1 MKRHFTY
8 SFYRH
13 VLLMAVL
20 LMGVRSMQA
29 QTTDTKIGSSTSGN
43 QISWYPCP
51 LQDYKQGARA
61 QYLYLASDLQ
71 AAGMGAGNISALAF
85 NVLNL
90 RGVSLVENYAIKI
103 GFVTLNNLDDTRWE
117 TVSTQVYGPV
127 HYQPVAGYNKFTFNA
142 PLTWNGADNIIV
154 EVCNGD
160 PNGGTSNE
168 NPEVAYTTM
177 MPYRASHTY
186 RGNDGDE
193 CGTTSTANTGE
204 LTNRPDIMFTWTPAP
219 GCTGAP
225 VTGTVVANTADI
237 CSSGKVD
244 LSLSGTTIAS
254 GLTFQ
259 WQSSPNNTTWTNVP
273 GGTFSSV
280 TASQS
285 ATTWY
290 RCIVSCS
297 AGGSST
303 STAVQVI
310 TPAPVSG
317 VFSINSAVATGGGNF
332 QTFADAVNFIKCG
345 IGGAV
350 TFNIAA
356 GSGPY
361 NEQVVIPTIPGT
373 SAANTITFNGNGAQ
387 LHYLST
393 VTTKQSVFEL
403 NGADYVTVNN
413 LQIKSDGTGW
423 NQYGIAVH
431 LTNDADNNI
440 ISNCIITSDT
450 QSSDQNYAG
459 IAVSGGATINDD
471 DARCDSNTFIGNTIT
486 GGHFGIVMYGSTM
499 QAVMNNKVINNKIFD
514 FHNTGIKLQGTFN
527 VLVDGN
533 EISCPTRTSSW
544 SFNGIELNS
553 LNTKATIN
561 GNRISNPYGAS
572 PGKTDAATGI
582 NVNMV
587 VALTTLENKITNNL
601 IYNLNSAGN
610 VIGINC
616 NYSNNIWFYHNTII
630 LDGAVAPGTYD
641 TKGFTSDNGAGGIE
655 FNNNLIYISRTG
667 TSKKYAVYS
676 DGAGAGLEA
685 DRNGYFIAAAS
696 TNAFVGYEGQDAAT
710 LTQWQSISGRDQA
723 AVFAPPLFVDPAT
736 ANYTPQNNVIDNKGA
751 YENVDLDITGATR
764 SKTTPDIG
772 AYEFTP
778 PVCTAPPTPGTA
790 TVSQP
795 VVCVNTAVIL
805 GANGNS
811 VGVGQTYQWQ
821 TATVPAGPF
830 TNIGNVLNGPDTVIT
845 ATTSLYYRLA
855 VTCSGNTAYSVPV
868 QLTVNPAMAPN
879 TYTINKNAP
888 ASATNF
894 TSFTAAADA
903 LSCGI
908 TGPVVFNVVAGSGPY
923 NEQLILDTIKGAS
936 AVNTVTFNGNGNT
949 IAYSSVVSM
958 ERAVIKLRHADH
970 VTIDSLTI
978 DANGSGDYG
987 YGVHLL
993 YDADSNTI
1001 RRCNI
1006 LVSTTEYSGR
1016 AALVINGNDESDR
1029 YNASYCDA
1037 NLIERNNIVGGYAAV
1052 TLYGGSD
1059 YPVRNN
1065 RIINNKISD
1074 FTQYGISLG
1083 NTSNTTVAG
1092 NIISRP
1098 TRNAS
1103 MSDYNGIVS
1112 EGHAGLLIENNRLV
1126 NPYGGNLSA
1135 YGGFRGMELGQTQ
1148 AGAWNNIRNNIIH
1161 VTGGSGSEIVG
1172 IYSSFT
1178 DKTNIYHNTIE
1189 IESSP
1194 EANVTGFALYGNAD
1208 SLAFRNNIISIRS
1221 ENGRNDRTGLNLANA
1236 SQQIL
1241 SISHNNIYLKAT
1253 SASYVGKVDQASF
1266 TDIAG
1271 WQASPFGTGSIGIAP
1286 IYADAANGNFA
1297 PIISPF
1303 DNAGAAVGVT
1313 KDIIGVTRSTTT
1325 PDLGAYEI
1333 NIPACVAPPTAGT
1346 AVANP
1351 TGGICLGDTV
1361 KLDLSGNTKGGT
1373 QTYRWQTSK
1382 TAAGPWT
1389 SIGEWQYLSSL
1400 ATPITFENYF
1410 RCILVCGTDTVYS
1423 APVQVNMNAAFP
1435 KGEYTINPA
1444 LPAGVTNFQSFNKAV
1459 EALECGIAGT
1469 VVFKVAAG
1477 TYNEQV
1483 RMHAVAGAGP
1493 DARITFRSE
1502 NGDAN
1507 SVKLTHA
1514 STASDVNYVLSLD
1527 SASYIT
1533 WNAITLTATDNNYG
1547 KVILLSGPASY
1558 DSILNCKIVAPDVI
1572 NSSTDVAAIIGESFL
1587 GKNIV
1592 IKGNTIENG
1601 SAGVY
1606 LFGVNDQNLSPD
1618 HVIDSNTINNSF
1630 KWGVYSQYTSRI
1642 NINKNTINLVGD
1654 MSSSGFGVYQFE
1666 SDTAWHIN
1674 HNTINMLNTVS
1685 GDRIYGIQ
1693 ARWGS
1698 TIASAPF
1705 QMEGNKIIAL
1715 TNNKGSLYGLYA
1727 EHNQYTGVNNNVISI
1742 VTAAKLAYG
1751 LWVLND
1757 ENATYYNNT
1766 VYNGSPDLSAKT
1778 NSAAKFNED
1787 GASNVVV
1794 RNNIFYHGAAGVALE
1809 INDQKEENTDYNV
1822 LYSTGAILAST
1833 PLYKE
1838 ATLPAWSARTGLD
1851 LHSIFYKPELSLTD
1865 GTPVV
1870 SSPDVWA
1877 LNGRGVQIP
1886 GNDHDINGKTRSV
1899 TLQAGVPDLGA
1910 YEFVPSSTP
1919 ALLTAVPAAPAAG
1932 TTQHFMMGTD
1942 SVMSI
1947 SWAAGAPVPAT
1958 VNIRRYT
1965 GVVPP
1970 NVPASA
1976 EKMYFYND
1984 VETTGTGTYDFSV
1997 KTFYL
2002 DPWQGFVKAQ
2012 YQLGLG
2018 RTDAADKWL
2027 VGDSSKVNEFDNYIT
2042 EPKLSF
2048 LDKFT
2053 GLVDS
2058 ARAVVPVVISP
2069 ADSSN
2074 RGTRFWVGYGHHE
2087 FFGGDND
2094 QDMVL
2099 YLSAEEAAD
2108 VTVKVNGTSW
2118 IKHYHVAANTTL
2130 STDLIP
2136 KNGLED
2142 ARLMAEG
2149 ISDRGI
2155 SIESNKPIVAY
2166 AHIYGHQSSGASML
2180 LPVGTYGYEYYA
2192 LGYNQVYGSGDY
2204 SWAYVVADQP
2214 NTVVEITPSV
2224 RTATGHSANMPFTV
2238 TLNKGEIYQV
2248 LGARVNDAVG
2258 YDVTGTRFRSVQNAQ
2273 GKCYPIAVF
2282 SGSSR
2287 TSVSCDPSG
2296 SGGNGDNF
2304 IQQCFPSQAWGKRYL
2319 TAPTSTDED
2328 PRAMMGNVYRIMVKD
2343 PATKVKID
2351 GAPLAGLNNGRF
2363 YQFVSDAPAYIEAD
2377 QPIMVAQYM
2386 ASWDRCS
2393 NTGGH
2398 GDPEMIYVSPLE
2410 QGVKNLG
2417 FYRNTEEGIETN
2429 YLTLIIPT
2437 AGVSSLKIDNSTLF
2451 DYTYPHPSL
2460 PGYTVVVKRWDAAQ
2474 DQSYVVSDSAF
2485 TAITYGL
2492 GEDESYGYNAGTL
2505 VRNLNTR
2512 TSISNVNGG
2521 ANAVSEYTCV
2531 NTPFRFTFISTQRP
2545 ATLQWNISKVSNI
2558 TPAADVIQNNPLP
2571 ADSFIANNKKYYR
2584 FIIDQDYSFS
2594 KAGTYYVPVVMQDP
2608 SFEGCDNK
2616 IETFLP
2622 VTVIAAPKVDY
2633 TAAFNGCVSDSVH
2646 FTGSAVTANGANIGK
2661 WKWDFGNSAIDSV
2674 KAPVHLFTAG
2684 GTYPVSLTV
2693 IGEDGCIADTTKDL
2707 LVKGPAVGI
2716 LVTDS
2721 FTVCLGSNV
2730 TFEVQS
2736 PATGVD
2742 YNWYDA
2748 ATGGNKVGTGSTLN
2762 LTNVTANGQYYLETI
2777 KDGCVAPERTAAEV
2791 VVLPQLT
2798 VPVVKLD
2805 STGVNVLRFA
2815 WDAVPNATGY
2825 EVSTDG
2831 LNWSTPST
2839 GSQGLSHTLAGLQPV
2854 QEVKLWVRALGC
2866 EPTAAAPVSG
2876 TTLIDGIYIPNA
2888 FTPNGDAVN
2897 DVLKVYGSIIKD
2909 IHLMIFNQ
2917 WGEKLFESDSQD
2929 RGWDGTHKGKQQPSG
2944 VYMYVCRLILID
2956 GTTVDKKGII
2966 NLIR

>member
-8 SFYRH
+8 SFYRGL
-13 VLLMAVL
+13 LLMAVL
-20 LMGVRSMQA
+20 LLGILPTQA
-29 QTTDTKIGSSTSGN
+29 QTTDIKIGSSTSGN

-71 AAGMGAGNISALAF
+71 AAGMGPGNISALAF

-90 RGVSLVENYAIKI
+90 RGVGLVENYTVKI

-117 TVSTQVYGPV
+117 TVNTLVYGPV

-160 PNGGTSNE
+160 ENGGTSNE

-193 CGTTSTANTGE
+193 CSTTSTTNTGE
-204 LTNRPDIMFTWTPAP
+204 LTNRPDIMFTWTAAAA
-219 GCTGAP
+219 CTGAP
-225 VTGTVVANTADI
+225 ATGNVVVNATDI
-237 CSSGKVD
+237 CSTGKID
-244 LSLSGTTIAS
+244 LSLSGTTVAS

-259 WQSSPNNTTWTNVP
+259 WQSSPNNTAWTNVP
-273 GGTFSSV
+273 GGTFPGV
-280 TASQS
+280 TVAQS

-290 RCIVSCS
+290 RCIVMCT

-303 STAVQVI
+303 STAVQVV
-310 TPAPVSG
+310 TPAAVNG
-317 VFSINSAVATGGGNF
+317 VFSINSAVATGGTNF
-332 QTFADAVNFIKCG
+332 QTFADAINFIKCG
-345 IGGAV
+345 INGSV
-350 TFNIAA
+350 TFNVVA

-361 NEQVVIPTIPGT
+361 NEQVVIPPITGA
-373 SAANTITFNGNGAQ
+373 SATNTITFNGNGAQ
-387 LHYLST
+387 LHYLSN
-393 VTTKQSVFEL
+393 VATKQSVLEL
-403 NGADYVTVNN
+403 NGADYVTINN
-413 LQIKSDGTGW
+413 LQIKADGTGW
-423 NQYGIAVH
+423 DQYGIAVH
-431 LTNDADNNI
+431 LTNDADNNT
-440 ISNCIITSDT
+440 ISNCTITTDT
-450 QSSDQNYAG
+450 QSTDFNYAG
-459 IAVSGGATINDD
+459 IALTGGASINDE
-471 DARCDSNTFIGNTIT
+471 DARSDNNTFSGNTIT
-486 GGHFGIVMYGSTM
+486 GGIYGILMMGSSS
-499 QAVMNNKVINNKIFD
+499 QAVMNNKVINNKIYD
-514 FHNTGIKLQGTFN
+514 FHNTGIKLQGTFSA
-527 VLVDGN
+527 VVDGN
-533 EISCPTRTSSW
+533 EVSCPTRTTAW
-544 SFNGIELNS
+544 SFIGIELNS
-553 LNTKATIN
+553 LNTKAVIN

-572 PGKTDAATGI
+572 PGKDDPATGI

-587 VALTTLENKITNNL
+587 VALTGLENKITNNL
-601 IYNLNSAGN
+601 IYNLNSGDN
-610 VIGINC
+610 VIGINTY
-616 NYSNNIWFYHNTII
+616 YSNNIWFYHNTII
-630 LDGAVAPGTYD
+630 LDGAVNPGTYD
-641 TKGFTSDNGAGGIE
+641 TKGFTTDNGAGGLV
-655 FNNNLIYISRTG
+655 FKNNLIYISRTG
-667 TSKKYAVYS
+667 TSKKYAIYS

-685 DRNGYFIAAAS
+685 DKNNYYITAS
-696 TNAFVGYEGQDAAT
+696 ATNAFVGYEGQDAAT
-710 LTQWQSISGRDQA
+710 LTQWQALSSRDQA
-723 AVFAPPLFVDPAT
+723 SVFAPPLFVNA
-736 ANYTPQNNVIDNKGA
+736 AAGNYQPQNNTLDNKAG
-751 YENVDLDITGATR
+751 YENVDFDITGAAR

-778 PVCTAPPTPGTA
+778 PVCTTPPTPGTA
-790 TVSQP
+790 TLSKT
-795 VVCVNTAVIL
+795 VVCVNTSIIL
-805 GANGNS
+805 GATGNS
-811 VGVGQTYQWQ
+811 VGVGQSYQWQ
-821 TATVPAGPF
+821 TSAAPAGPF
-830 TNIGNVLNGPDTVIT
+830 TNLGNMLTGPDTVIT
-845 ATTSLYYRLA
+845 ATTTLYYRLA
-855 VTCSGNTAYSVPV
+855 VTCSGNTAYSAAV
-868 QLTVNPAMAPN
+868 QLTVNPAMAAN
-879 TYTINKNAP
+879 TYTINKGALP
-888 ASATNF
+888 SATNF

-908 TGPVVFNVVAGSGPY
+908 TGPVVFNVVANSGPY
-923 NEQLILDTIKGAS
+923 NEQLIIDSIKGSS

-949 IAYSSVVSM
+949 IAFSSSVSL
-958 ERAVIKLRHADH
+958 ERAVVKLRHADH
-970 VTIDSLTI
+970 VIIDSLTI

-987 YGVHLL
+987 YGVQLL

-1029 YNASYCDA
+1029 YNASYCDG
-1037 NLIERNNIVGGYAAV
+1037 NLIERNNIVGGYASV

-1059 YPVRNN
+1059 YPVKNN
-1065 RIINNKISD
+1065 RFLNNKISE
-1074 FTQYGISLG
+1074 FTQYGISMS
-1083 NTSNTTVAG
+1083 NTSNTTIAG
-1092 NIISRP
+1092 NTISRA
-1098 TRNAS
+1098 TRTS
-1103 MSDYNGIVS
+1103 SISDFNGILS
-1112 EGHAGLLIENNRLV
+1112 EFHDGLLIENNRLV
-1126 NPYGGNLSA
+1126 KPYGGDPSA
-1135 YGGFRGMELGQTQ
+1135 YGGFRGMDIEQTQ
-1148 AGAWNNIRNNIIH
+1148 RGAWNNIRNNVIH
-1161 VTGGSGSEIVG
+1161 ATGGNGNEVVG

-1178 DKTNIYHNTIE
+1178 DKTNYYHNTIE

-1194 EANVTGFALYGNAD
+1194 EANVTGFALFGNAD
-1208 SLAFRNNIISIRS
+1208 SLAFNNNIVSIRS
-1221 ENGRNDRTGLNLANA
+1221 ENSRSERIGLNLANA

-1241 SISHNNIYLKAT
+1241 SVSHNNIYLKAT
-1253 SASYVGKVDQASF
+1253 SASYIGKVDQASF

-1271 WQASPFGTGSIGIAP
+1271 WQASPFGTASIGVAP
-1286 IYADAANGNFA
+1286 VYADAANGNFA

-1303 DNAGAAVGVT
+1303 DNAGTPVGVA
-1313 KDIIGVTRSTTT
+1313 KDIIGVNRSTTK

-1333 NIPACVAPPTAGT
+1333 NIPACIAPPTPGT
-1346 AVANP
+1346 AVADP
-1351 TGGICLGDTV
+1351 TGGLCLGDTV

-1373 QTYRWQTSK
+1373 QTYRWQSAK

-1400 ATPITFENYF
+1400 AVPITFENYF
-1410 RCILVCGTDTVYS
+1410 RCALVCGNDTVYS
-1423 APVQVNMNAAFP
+1423 APVHVNMNAAFAA
-1435 KGEYTINPA
+1435 GEYTINPA

-1459 EALECGIAGT
+1459 EALECGIAGP
-1469 VVFKVAAG
+1469 VIFNVAAG
-1477 TYNEQV
+1477 TYTEQV

-1493 DARITFRSE
+1493 DSRITFRSA
-1502 NGDAN
+1502 NNDAA
-1507 SVKLTHA
+1507 SVTLTNA
-1514 STASDVNYVLSLD
+1514 STFSDNYVLSLD
-1527 SASYIT
+1527 SAAYVT
-1533 WNAITLTATDNNYG
+1533 FKAITMTATDNDYG
-1547 KVILLSGPASY
+1547 KVILLSGTASY

-1572 NSSTDVAAIIGESFL
+1572 NSSTDVAAIVGESFL

-1592 IKGNTIENG
+1592 IKGNTILNG

-1618 HVIDSNTINNSF
+1618 HVIDSNIITNSF
-1630 KWGVYSQYTSRI
+1630 KWGVYSQYTSRV
-1642 NINKNTINLVGD
+1642 NINRNIITLDGD
-1654 MSSSGFGVYQFE
+1654 MSSSGFGIYQFE

-1674 HNTINMLNTVS
+1674 YNTINILNTVA

-1693 ARWGS
+1693 ARWAS
-1698 TIASAPF
+1698 TIPSE
-1705 QMEGNKIIAL
+1705 QLQIEGNKIIAL
-1715 TNNKGSLYGLYA
+1715 TNNKASLYGLYI
-1727 EHNQYTGVNNNVISI
+1727 EHNEYTSVLNNVSS
-1742 VTAAKLAYG
+1742 VLTSAKLAYG
-1751 LWVLND
+1751 LWVLSD
-1757 ENATYYNNT
+1757 ANATYYNNT
-1766 VYNGSPDLSAKT
+1766 IYNGSPDLSGKT
-1778 NSAAKFNED
+1778 NSATKLNED

-1794 RNNIFYHGAAGVALE
+1794 RNNIFYHGAAGIALE
-1809 INDQKEENTDYNV
+1809 MSDATEENTDYNV
-1822 LYSTGAILAST
+1822 LYSTGAVLAST
-1833 PLYKE
+1833 SLYKE
-1838 ATLPAWSARTGLD
+1838 ATLPAWNARTGQD
-1851 LHSIFYKPELSLTD
+1851 LHSIYYKPELTLTD
-1865 GTPVV
+1865 GRPVV

-1877 LNGRGVQIP
+1877 LHGRGIQLP
-1886 GNDHDINGKTRSV
+1886 GNDHDITGKSRPV

-1910 YEFVPSSTP
+1910 YEFVPTSVP

-1932 TTQHFMMGTD
+1932 TTQHFMMGSD

-1947 SWAAGAPVPAT
+1947 TWAAGAPVPASL
-1958 VNIRRYT
+1958 NIRRYT
-1965 GVVPP
+1965 GILPA

-1997 KTFYL
+1997 KEFYM

-2012 YQLGLG
+2012 SQLGLG
-2018 RTDAADKWL
+2018 RTDANDKWI

-2058 ARAVVPVVISP
+2058 ARAVVPVVIPP

-2087 FFGGDND
+2087 FFSGSND

-2099 YLSAEEAAD
+2099 YLSAQEAAD

-2118 IKHYHVAANTTL
+2118 IKRYHVAANTTL

-2142 ARLMAEG
+2142 ARLVTEG

-2155 SIESNKPIVAY
+2155 SIESDKPIVAY

-2224 RTATGHSANMPFTV
+2224 RTATGHAANMPFTV
-2238 TLNKGEIYQV
+2238 TLNKGEVYQV

-2319 TAPTSTDED
+2319 TAPTSTDDD
-2328 PRAMMGNVYRIMVKD
+2328 PKTMMGNVYRIMVKD
-2343 PATKVKID
+2343 ATTKVKID

-2386 ASWDRCS
+2386 SSWDRCP
-2393 NTGGH
+2393 NTGGN
-2398 GDPEMIYVSPLE
+2398 GDPEMIYLSPLE
-2410 QGVKNLG
+2410 QGIKQMG
-2417 FYRNTEEGIETN
+2417 FYRNTEEGITTN

-2437 AGVSSLKIDNSTLF
+2437 NGMTSLKIDNSTTF
-2451 DYTYPHPSL
+2451 DYTYAHPSL
-2460 PGYTVVVKRWDAAQ
+2460 AGYTVVVKRWDAAKE
-2474 DQSYVVSDSAF
+2474 QSFVVSDSAF

-2512 TSISNVNGG
+2512 TSISNVNGS

-2531 NTPFRFTFISTQRP
+2531 NTPFRFTFIATQRP
-2545 ATLQWNISKVSNI
+2545 ASLQWNISKVSNI
-2558 TPAADVIQNNPLP
+2558 TPAADVTQNNPVP
-2571 ADSFIANNKKYYR
+2571 VDSFMANGKKYYR
-2584 FIIDQDYSFS
+2584 FVIDQDYSFS
-2594 KAGTYYVPVVMQDP
+2594 KAGVYHVPVVMQDP
-2608 SFEGCDNK
+2608 SFEACDNK
-2616 IETFLP
+2616 VETFLP
-2622 VTVIAAPKVDY
+2622 VTVIAAPKVDF
-2633 TAAFNGCVSDSVH
+2633 TSAFNGCVSDSVH
-2646 FTGSAVTANGANIGK
+2646 FTGSAVTANGAAIGK

-2674 KAPVHLFTAG
+2674 KTPVHLFTAG
-2684 GTYPVSLTV
+2684 GTYPVLLTV

-2707 LVKGPAVGI
+2707 LVKGPAAGI

-2721 FTVCLGSNV
+2721 FTVCLSSNV

-2748 ATGGNKVGTGSTLN
+2748 ATGGRQVGTGSTLN
-2762 LTNVTANGQYYLETI
+2762 LTNVTAGGEYFLESV
-2777 KDGCVAPERTAAEV
+2777 KDGCAAPERTRAVV

-2798 VPVVKLD
+2798 APVVKVD
-2805 STGVNVLRFA
+2805 STGVNTLKFT

-2825 EVSTDG
+2825 DVSTDN
-2831 LNWSTPST
+2831 LNWGAPSS
-2839 GSQGLSHTLAGLQPV
+2839 GSKGLSHTISGLRPM
-2854 QEVKLWVRALGC
+2854 QEVTLYVRALGC
-2866 EPTAAAPVSG
+2866 EPLTGAPVSG
-2876 TTLIDGIYIPNA
+2876 TTLLDGIYIPNA

-2897 DVLKVYGSIIKD
+2897 DILKVYGSIIKD

-2944 VYMYVCRLILID
+2944 VYMYVCRLNLID